1 MSANTGIIMART
13 PRREV
18 IDESQVGVYH
28 CINRCVRR
36 VYLCGEHEGETV
48 FAASLCKK
56 LFVLI
61 VQLNLLDDDFVPRR
75 RQRVVLCPFLKS
87 IAHAPGCGF

>member
-1 MSANTGIIMART
+1 MSAIAFRP
-13 PRREV
+13 PRRSFTFGHAV
-18 IDESQVGVYH
+18 VGFLASQWPR
-28 CINRCVRR
+28 CISNWSRKVPRTI
-36 VYLCGEHEGETV
+36 EGS
-48 FAASLCKK
+48 SLFEE

-61 VQLNLLDDDFVPRR
+61 VQLNLLGDDFVPRR